1 VAGAGV
7 LGGVATVG
15 VVNAVSGVTVFGG
28 VAVVVVPGLPAV
40 SEPLLGAGALG
51 GVAGVLGVVGLVGAT
66 GAKCG
71 VNGDGTGFRVGVTG
85 WPADG
90 VVDGD
95 AVGAGAPLPGG

>member
-28 VAVVVVPGLPAV
+28 VAVVVVPGLPAA

>member
-1 VAGAGV
+1 VAEAGV

-28 VAVVVVPGLPAV
+28 VAVVVVPGPPAA
-40 SEPLLGAGALG
+40 SEPVLGAGAPG
-51 GVAGVLGVVGLVGAT
+51 GVAGVIGVVGLVGAT

-71 VNGDGTGFRVGVTG
+71 VDGDGTGFRVGVTG

-95 AVGAGAPLPGG
+95 AVAAGAPLPGG

>member
-28 VAVVVVPGLPAV
+28 VAVVVVPGLPAAP
-40 SEPLLGAGALG
+40 EPLLGAGALG